1 MKEISI
7 EEKVK
12 RYDEALDRARKEL
25 QVCGSTDCDATRQIF
40 RFFPELKGSESERIR
55 KSLLEYLHTLPN
67 HYAHSGVC
75 APEWIAWLEKQDIDI
90 SSFPKEQQE
99 FMLKYISLDKITL
112 IKLLAERDANNAE
125 IIESFEKQ
133 GEQKSINDLTQQEA
147 MDIAVAKCFEQ
158 GEQKVSVVD
167 FKAKD
172 WYVSKVDGK
181 IRNIHHSVDK
191 IEPKFHEGEWIISDT
206 VDKDYHIC
214 KIIGIK
220 DGNYTI
226 ESIYGYKGYNQFD
239 VFDATYKLWTIQD
252 AKDGDVLTT
261 EKGVFIYAKV
271 LYGKPYAYCGVDKF
285 GVFKDNCLK
294 NNWTNSVDNIYPAT
308 QERREILFT
317 KMKEA
322 GYEWDAEKKELKKI
336 ERKLAWSEEMRKE
349 LISYLDNFTNSED
362 RELVDKFIAWLENQ
376 SGKKSFAKYKVGD
389 TIYYNS
395 FGRLVSF
402 VIANIIED
410 GTDNPMYED
419 KDGNS
424 VFQNDIVEQKPTNK
438 QFTPEQADVLDKY
451 VDKYLE
457 QKPINKIEP
466 KFKIG
471 QTIKKEGFNLGF
483 TIVKIKNDFYYN
495 DMGDYFPFID
505 QDDWEL
511 VEQKPTDKVES
522 KFHEGDWIVDN
533 CGNVWK
539 IEGILNQFY
548 ILEGIEGDES
558 HPIIEWVDKTFHLWV
573 IQDAKDGDILVTMDD
588 ERPFIYKGCL
598 DSNHPD
604 SPVAYCGINSEGYF
618 QISGDKFAIW
628 WTDMNVQPATKE
640 QCDLLF
646 QKMKEAGYEWDSE
659 KKKLV
664 EPKFHEGNWVVRGK
678 TVAQIHDIQ
687 EQYYIGLDIN
697 GNDFTSSRF
706 LSDDKIHLWTI
717 QDAKD
722 GDVLSDGTTIFI
734 FKDLLSDGSVMS
746 YCDYDTNSGE
756 SDAFCPLSVNL
767 MCSKITPAT
776 KEQHDTLLK
785 AMADAGYTFDFNK
798 KELNKI
804 EQPHAWSEDDE
815 RTIKRID
822 SLLHAIN
829 KSEFEDIH
837 AWLKSLKER
846 VQPRPKQELSEEDE
860 HWRQKVIDFIKHP
873 DLVKATPSLA
883 KNTIAWL
890 KSFSPQ
896 PKNKW
901 SEEDENRINRL
912 IAYFEDKESFT
923 AEDDVV
929 YANWLKLLKDRV
941 QPRQEWKQENT
952 DDLTDFENAMM
963 HIGGSFFGENAAL
976 DPNDTNV
983 IKEQANLLLEL
994 MPSKKWGEEDETM
1007 ITNII
1012 IMLKEGA
1019 SLHFNKKDMLKGVN
1033 WLNSLRDRYTWKPS
1047 DEQMKFLWKY
1057 AEQNNCDGSIL
1068 TSLYNDL
1075 KKLKG

>member
-133 GEQKSINDLTQQEA
+133 GKQKSIDDLTQQEA

-239 VFDATYKLWTIQD
+239 VFDAAYKLWTIQD

-261 EKGVFIYAKV
+261 EKGVFIYDKV

-457 QKPINKIEP
+457 QKPVNKIEP
-466 KFKIG
+466 KFK
-471 QTIKKEGFNLGF
+471 
-483 TIVKIKNDFYYN
+483 V
-495 DMGDYFPFID
+495 
-505 QDDWEL
+505 
-511 VEQKPTDKVES
+511 
-522 KFHEGDWIVDN
+522 GDWIVSKTSN
-533 CGNVWK
+533 LVYRVGSILLPQSKYYYLSHN
-539 IEGILNQFY
+539 GIIVSLNFA
-548 ILEGIEGDES
+548 DE
-558 HPIIEWVDKTFHLWV
+558 
-573 IQDAKDGDILVTMDD
+573 QNY
-588 ERPFIYKGCL
+588 R
-598 DSNHPD
+598 
-604 SPVAYCGINSEGYF
+604 
-618 QISGDKFAIW
+618 
-628 WTDMNVQPATKE
+628 
-640 QCDLLF
+640 
-646 QKMKEAGYEWDSE
+646 
-659 KKKLV
+659 
-664 EPKFHEGNWVVRGK
+664 
-678 TVAQIHDIQ
+678 
-687 EQYYIGLDIN
+687 
-697 GNDFTSSRF
+697 
-706 LSDDKIHLWTI
+706 LWTI
-717 QDAKD
+717 QDAKN

-756 SDAFCPLSVNL
+756 SDAFCPLPMNL
-767 MCSKITPAT
+767 TCSKITPAT

-785 AMADAGYTFDFNK
+785 AMADAGYTFDFEK

-829 KSEFEDIH
+829 ESEFEDIH

-846 VQPRPKQELSEEDE
+846 VQPRPKQELGEEDE